1 MCVRM
6 GKEKD
11 GVWTD
16 TDVEVEVEV
25 KSGGVA
31 AGNKLLLMVNGELRG
46 RSFPEDDPRNSA

>member
-1 MCVRM
+1 MYVRM

-16 TDVEVEVEV
+16 TDVKVEV